1 MNSEI
6 SLIIDIKVKDGL
18 RDKQIE
24 AFKKL
29 APLVLAEDGCLQY
42 ELKEVQDDKNRF
54 IIIEKWASQ
63 EALLAHD
70 ETTHMIEADSK
81 SPLFREKTTVIKLFD
96 CFK

>member
-6 SLIIDIKVKDGL
+6 SLIIDIVVKDGL

-29 APLVLAEDGCLQY
+29 APLVLKEEGCIQY
-42 ELKEVQDDKNRF
+42 ELKEVQGDKNRF
-54 IIIEKWASQ
+54 IILEKWASK

-70 ETTHMIEADSK
+70 KTAHMIEADSK
-81 SPLFREKTTVIKLFD
+81 SPLFREKTTVLKLFD
-96 CFK
+96 I

>member
-6 SLIIDIKVKDGL
+6 SLIIDIVVKDGL

-29 APLVLAEDGCLQY
+29 APLVLKEEGCLQY
-42 ELKEVQDDKNRF
+42 ELKEVEDDKNRF
-54 IIIEKWASQ
+54 IILEKWASN

-70 ETTHMIEADSK
+70 ETAHMIEADSK
-81 SPLFREKTTVIKLFD
+81 SPLFREKTTVLKLFD
-96 CFK
+96 I